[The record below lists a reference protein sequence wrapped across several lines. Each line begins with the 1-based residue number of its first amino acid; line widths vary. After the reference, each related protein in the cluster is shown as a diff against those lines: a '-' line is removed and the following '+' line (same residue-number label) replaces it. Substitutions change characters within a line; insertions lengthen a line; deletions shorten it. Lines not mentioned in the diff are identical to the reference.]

1 MSRTAIRVA
10 SVFLCVMLL
19 LASTAPVKISAGT
32 VQNTLGIENDVP
44 GTVVD
49 NTFGIGSGPGGDK
62 LIEIGEKGLANN
74 SNSLLHGAGYI
85 GGGILKWGGYYIGAY
100 DTTPVSYTHLRAH
113 ETRHDIVCRLLLE
126 KKKNKKK
133 KTDNANTNQKT
144 QKKIINMHHRP

>member
-49 NTFGIGSGPGGDK
+49 NTFGIGSGPGGDALISVAKRVLKK
-62 LIEIGEKGLANN
+62 LQTAYCTGQVMWV
-74 SNSLLHGAGYI
+74 
-85 GGGILKWGGYYIGAY
+85 GGF
-100 DTTPVSYTHLRAH
+100 
-113 ETRHDIVCRLLLE
+113 
-126 KKKNKKK
+126 
-133 KTDNANTNQKT
+133 
-144 QKKIINMHHRP
+144 